1 MKYIFVLGGVLSGIG
16 KGIAG
21 ASMGA
26 LLREANVPITM
37 QKLDGYLNVD
47 PGTMSPFIH
56 GEVYVTDDGAE
67 TDLDLGHYERFI
79 DTPMTKTSCH
89 TAGQFIT
96 EIIKKERAGEFL
108 GKDVQLIPD
117 LTNLIKA
124 TIKDHAEKS
133 GADVAIIEIGGTI
146 GDFENESMVE
156 AVRQMKSELG
166 PEQTMFAYIVYLPY
180 LKASKELK
188 TRPAQHAVRALR
200 NYGITPDLLFLRA
213 DKKITKDLRQKIAK
227 NTDVRLDCVIPAP
240 TIKSIYKVPLNFSK
254 RYVFEKI
261 SEHFNLGISRP
272 DLSKWEG
279 VNDKIVNSKDELKI
293 AICGKYNALEDAYI
307 SVVESIK
314 SACFNNN
321 HKPVI
326 EWIHSEA
333 LTDPTSEAGEENWDR
348 LKQCKGII
356 VPGGFGNR
364 GIEGKIAAIKYA
376 REKKIPFLG
385 LCLGSQ
391 LMAIEFARNVAKMP
405 DATSEEFD
413 AKGKSKTHIVHF
425 LPGKHKGMTMG
436 GTLRLGAFPCKIKP
450 KTLASRIYE
459 ESEISERHRHRFEF
473 NNKFKPQLEKAG
485 LIFSGEFPKTG
496 LMEIVELKN
505 HPFMIGSQF
514 HPEFKSKPWKPHP
527 LFDGLIKAALGKK
540 V

>member
-1 MKYIFVLGGVLSGIG
+1 MSGIG

-26 LLREANVPITM
+26 LLREAGVHITM

-117 LTNLIKA
+117 LTNLIKQ

-133 GADVAIIEIGGTI
+133 GADVAIVEIGGTI

-156 AVRQMKSELG
+156 AIRQMKSELG

-314 SACFNNN
+314 SACYNNN
-321 HKPVI
+321 QKPVI

-333 LTDPTSEAGEENWDR
+333 LTDPTSEAGKENWDR

-364 GIEGKIAAIKYA
+364 GIEGKIQAITFA

-413 AKGKSKTHIVHF
+413 AKGKSTTHIVHF

-496 LMEIVELKN
+496 LMEIVELKD

-527 LFDGLIKAALGKK
+527 LFDGLIKAALGEK